1 MAEPFSELTLTPAA
15 ERILDVA
22 GRLFYDNGI
31 HAVGVESIAS
41 EAGVT
46 KKTLY
51 DRFGS
56 KDALIACYLS
66 RRDERW
72 REHVVRVVEQR
83 ARIAPARRLLLVF
96 DALEQWIDA
105 ENPRGCA
112 FLNAQAELPDIT
124 HPGREIIRE
133 QKQWMHDYLRTLARD
148 AGLRNSRRVA
158 TSLLVL
164 LEGATVTSALGVV
177 PGAVG
182 NAKEVAAR
190 LVTGRE

>member
-1 MAEPFSELTLTPAA
+1 MTDELTLTPAA
-15 ERILDVA
+15 ERVLDVA

-56 KDALIACYLS
+56 KDALIACYLR

-72 REHVVRVVEQR
+72 REHVVSVVEQR
-83 ARIAPARRLLLVF
+83 GRMTPARRLLLVF
-96 DALEQWIDA
+96 DALEEWIA
-105 ENPRGCA
+105 TENTRGCA
-112 FLNAQAELPDIT
+112 FLNAQAELPDGT

-133 QKQWMHDYLRTLARD
+133 QKLWMLDYLRALARE
-148 AGLRNSRRVA
+148 AGVRNPRKVA

-164 LEGATVTSALGVV
+164 LEGATVTAALGVV

-182 NAKEVAAR
+182 NAKEVAR
-190 LVTGRE
+190 QIVEG

>member
-1 MAEPFSELTLTPAA
+1 MTEEATLTPAA
-15 ERILDVA
+15 ERVLEVA
-22 GRLFYDNGI
+22 GKLFYDNGI
-31 HAVGVESIAS
+31 HAVGVEGIAS

-56 KDALIACYLS
+56 KDALIAQYLR

-72 REHVVRVVEQR
+72 REHLIRVVEQR
-83 ARIAPARRLLLVF
+83 GRISPSRRLLLVF
-96 DALEQWIDA
+96 DALEKWIAD

-112 FLNAQAELPDIT
+112 FVNAHAELPDAT
-124 HPGREIIRE
+124 HPGRDVIRE
-133 QKQWMHDYLRTLARD
+133 QKQWLLEYLRTLARE
-148 AGLRNSRRVA
+148 AGARNPRKLA

-164 LEGATVTSALGVV
+164 VEGATVTTTLGVV

-182 NAKEVAAR
+182 NAKEVAKQ
-190 LVTGRE
+190 LIESS

>member
-1 MAEPFSELTLTPAA
+1 MTPAA
-15 ERILDVA
+15 ERVLEVA
-22 GRLFYDNGI
+22 GRLFYENGI

-56 KDALIACYLS
+56 KDALVGHYLR

-72 REHVVRVVEQR
+72 REHVVSYVEHGVR
-83 ARIAPARRLLLVF
+83 MAPTRRLLLVF
-96 DALEQWIDA
+96 DALEEWVA
-105 ENPRGCA
+105 TENDRGCA
-112 FLNAQAELPDIT
+112 FVNAQAELTDSD
-124 HPGREIIRE
+124 HPGREVIRD
-133 QKQWMHDYLRTLARD
+133 QKLWMLDYLRTLARD
-148 AGLRNSRRVA
+148 ARLRNPRRIA

-164 LEGATVTSALGVV
+164 LEGATVTASFGVV

-182 NAKEVAAR
+182 NAKEIAKQ
-190 LVTGRE
+190 LLEG